1 MVSFNAFAD
10 FFAITKT
17 LAALVSNVFTALRV
31 LTLALAALAVV
42 SFNAFSVFFVIL
54 VTLAALIAS
63 VLAVLGVLALFP
75 ITFLDFRD
83 TAINDRGSRRR
94 LERGR
99 WRRSECECRQGKGET
114 KTY

>member
-1 MVSFNAFAD
+1 VSYKAFAE
-10 FFAITKT
+10 FFVIAVT
-17 LAALVSNVFTALRV
+17 LAALIAHAFTAFRV
-31 LTLALAALAVV
+31 LTLVGLAVV
-42 SFNAFSVFFVIL
+42 SFNAFSVFFTFAVMF
-54 VTLAALIAS
+54 AALIAN

-94 LERGR
+94 LKGGD
-99 WRRSECECRQGKGET
+99 RRRCECECRQGKGKT